1 MEIREKIGA
10 ELRALRLKNKLST
23 RDLAEVVGIA
33 HSHIVRIENGKYNV
47 RIETAEQIAA
57 ALGAS
62 LMVVEI
68 SKNE

>member
-62 LMVVEI
+62 LMVVEN

>member
-10 ELRALRLKNKLST
+10 ELKALRLKNKLST

-47 RIETAEQIAA
+47 RIETIEQIAT
-57 ALGAS
+57 ALGAG
-62 LMVVEI
+62 LALVEKQ
-68 SKNE
+68 KNE

>member
-10 ELRALRLKNKLST
+10 ELRALRLKHNLST
-23 RDLAEVVGIA
+23 RELAEVVGIT

-47 RIETAEQIAA
+47 RIETVEQIAA

-62 LMVVEI
+62 LMLVETL
-68 SKNE
+68 KKG